1 MLVAVRH
8 NLPVKKPGWPLLA
21 PAAALAILGAALAMP
36 DAAWLVAVAAVA
48 LVAAAV
54 HHAEVVAHRVGEP
67 FGTLV
72 LALAVTSIEVSLIV
86 SLMLAGGANQATLAR
101 DTVYATVML
110 ICGGVLGLC
119 VFVGA
124 LRHREQSFRVE
135 GAVPALAALTALSV
149 LVLVLPDFTVS
160 SPVATYAPSQL
171 VFFGV
176 FSLALWFVFVF
187 FQTVRHRD
195 FFLPVDARDD
205 EAAHAAPP
213 TTVETWT
220 SFALLLVSLV
230 GVVGLAKALSP
241 SIEAAVHAMG
251 APVAVVGIAIA
262 TLVLLPETIA
272 AVRAALANRL
282 QTSLNLAIGSGLATI
297 GLTVPAVV
305 AVCIAF
311 DLPLVLGLH
320 PRDIVLLLLTLVL
333 AMFSVTSGRTNLM
346 QGAVQLVLFAAF
358 LFLSF
363 VP

>member
-1 MLVAVRH
+1 M
-8 NLPVKKPGWPLLA
+8 NPFGWPLLA
-21 PAAALAILGAALAMP
+21 PVAAIAILAATLVIP
-36 DAAWLVAVAAVA
+36 DAAWLVAIAAVA
-48 LVAAAV
+48 LIAAVAAAV
-54 HHAEVVAHRVGEP
+54 HHAEVIAHRVGEP

-72 LALAVTSIEVSLIV
+72 LALAVTSIELSLIV
-86 SLMLAGGANQATLAR
+86 SLMLAGGQNEATLAR

-124 LRHREQSFRVE
+124 LRHREQSFRFE
-135 GAVPALAALTALSV
+135 GAVPAMSALTAMSV

-171 VFFGV
+171 IFVGV
-176 FSLALWFVFVF
+176 FSLALWCVFVF

-205 EAAHAAPP
+205 EAAHAVPP
-213 TTVETWT
+213 TTLEAWT
-220 SFALLLVSLV
+220 SFAMLLVSLV

-241 SIEAAVHAMG
+241 SIEAAVRAMG

-333 AMFSVTSGRTNLM
+333 ALFSVISGRTNLM
-346 QGAVQLVLFAAF
+346 QGAVQLLLFAAF